1 MWRASSVKVESHS
14 PPETGTGSLLMKPNK
29 KTLSL
34 RELGAS
40 LGISHVAARKLVLR
54 GMPRLALYWFL
65 RRHSD

>member
-1 MWRASSVKVESHS
+1 
-14 PPETGTGSLLMKPNK
+14 MKPNK

-34 RELGAS
+34 RELGAG
-40 LGISHVAARKLVLR
+40 LDISHVAARKLVLR